1 MTNSATSHK
10 VDLGLARKRQ
20 YAETFSTS
28 VWKDMSPFITRVDDF
43 DSATTGEALRL
54 IYSPDA
60 PNHPSL
66 QKFIE
71 ALHHADRQL

>member
-20 YAETFSTS
+20 YDRDVSTS
-28 VWKDMSPFITRVDDF
+28 LWTDMSPFITRVDDF

-60 PNHPSL
+60 PKHPSL

-71 ALHHADRQL
+71 ANHADRQL